1 MILQSSETE
10 IASVSQQEKIKELEA
25 QLQEAE
31 EIVTDLRQD
40 LRNAQGELKQ
50 RKTYQSNTIENN
62 AGPSESTSVT
72 PLPDEFIAV
81 SNMKNSTLNDC
92 ADSFA
97 SILMRLKETEP
108 AKNKS
113 VQRIRACPCN
123 FENGH
128 EIQIMENSVFL
139 DKCSKGLKKRKVVDT
154 NNNVLKYT
162 FQRKRKRETLSN
174 TAQNHDLSNKLIKI
188 NNGKQEPEIQSLK
201 PESSRYSRQ
210 LMQVAHQVGDTYI

>member
-1 MILQSSETE
+1 
-10 IASVSQQEKIKELEA
+10 
-25 QLQEAE
+25 
-31 EIVTDLRQD
+31 
-40 LRNAQGELKQ
+40 
-50 RKTYQSNTIENN
+50 
-62 AGPSESTSVT
+62 
-72 PLPDEFIAV
+72 
-81 SNMKNSTLNDC
+81 
-92 ADSFA
+92 
-97 SILMRLKETEP
+97 
-108 AKNKS
+108 
-113 VQRIRACPCN
+113 
-123 FENGH
+123 
-128 EIQIMENSVFL
+128 MENSVFV